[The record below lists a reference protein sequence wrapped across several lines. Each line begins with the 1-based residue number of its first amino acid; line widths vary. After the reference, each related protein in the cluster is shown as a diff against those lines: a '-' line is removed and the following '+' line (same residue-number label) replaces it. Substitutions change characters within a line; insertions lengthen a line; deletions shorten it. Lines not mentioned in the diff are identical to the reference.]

1 MKKEYKS
8 SDFKKLLGKN
18 ASWNINKNL
27 ARKLG
32 LETALLLTH
41 FIDLSE
47 VVFNGLD
54 RFYQQL
60 ERIKDELGLSEYSIK
75 NSISTLKKLNVIDVV
90 KVGMP
95 AKNYY
100 KLNHNA
106 IVDLIQIEDTSLV
119 STNSTDLLG
128 EYSEDTKS
136 TLSEVT
142 ATQQVGSNS
151 SHEEK
156 KQEEDK
162 QEIKETNDQ
171 YRIKHLRILEGLI
184 QTDDKALFERSYES
198 LSEITFD
205 KIAEDNNWDTD
216 VYNNWVDRIERN
228 RILYLHYTN

>member
-1 MKKEYKS
+1 MKKQYKA

-18 ASWNINKNL
+18 ASWNVNKNF
-27 ARKLG
+27 AKKLG

-54 RFYQQL
+54 RFYQQID
-60 ERIKDELGLSEYSIK
+60 RIKEELCLSEYSIK
-75 NSISTLKKLNVIDVV
+75 NSLSTLKKLGIIDVI

-100 KLNHNA
+100 KLNHDA
-106 IVDLIQIEDTSLV
+106 IVDLLQNDDNSLV
-119 STNSTDLLG
+119 DTKSTDLLD
-128 EYSEDTKS
+128 EDIVDSNS

-142 ATQQVGSNS
+142 DIQHVGINS

-162 QEIKETNDQ
+162 QDIKKTTDQ
-171 YRIKHLRILEGLI
+171 YRLKHSKILEGLI
-184 QTDDKALFERSYES
+184 QYEDKSLFERSYES

-216 VYNNWVDRIERN
+216 QYNNWVDKIESN
-228 RILYLHYTN
+228 RLLFLQFS